1 MAVEFAI
8 LTAMNLNRKLA
19 IGNELS
25 GFSVRSPFHEISI
38 LHLGPCLRG
47 LSWSETEMKFVM
59 ERLGD
64 SIISDSFSSLDT
76 DQSIKLCITK

>member
-25 GFSVRSPFHEISI
+25 GFSVPLFMKSPFCI
-38 LHLGPCLRG
+38 LAP
-47 LSWSETEMKFVM
+47 V
-59 ERLGD
+59 
-64 SIISDSFSSLDT
+64 
-76 DQSIKLCITK
+76 